1 MLLFGRALAI
11 PLLREFYEL
20 TLLGRD
26 AVVAWAVSSV
36 LGIGGL
42 LAALTPDAGVLTTPS
57 RRRWDCARTVE
68 SSGESNSAWAA

>member
-36 LGIGGL
+36 LGIGGM
-42 LAALTPDAGVLTTPS
+42 LAALHQMRVS
-57 RRRWDCARTVE
+57 
-68 SSGESNSAWAA
+68 